1 VTRPTPFSLHLA
13 LLALGTALPG
23 AALAQSAC
31 TSTGNL
37 WTCQGSGSGINNGSL
52 DGATID
58 ILPGAQ
64 IDGGANQGIQVDD
77 NNIITNDGTITS
89 TGDHAVQGDNGVTVT
104 NRGTITGGSGDDGVN
119 IDDDGVLINSGTIT
133 GGDDGVQLEANAY
146 VLNEETGRIQAAG
159 EAVNVNTD
167 GAVVINHG
175 TIIGG
180 DDGIN
185 AGENAE
191 ITNTGR
197 ILSNGGA
204 QDGVDLDSGSVTNS
218 GQIIAEGVE
227 DGIDFDIS
235 VIASTV
241 TNTGTIEGNLAI
253 NNDPGNTAALTVI
266 NAGTLIGR
274 GGLAIDFGAGDD
286 GLVLRPGSRIT
297 GAIEF
302 GTGNDTLE
310 IVEPMATMLSFAS
323 APETITAGGPIVTD
337 ASGLISFDAA
347 GLSLGDDMALNAGRS
362 LALAV
367 LDRDFARGAWVAGYG
382 FASGAGEDG
391 LQGYSGTGAGLLLG
405 YDLSDRFGAFLSL
418 GRAASD
424 LEDGL
429 QSATQDQLLLGL
441 RGQTAVA
448 GMTLSGTAFAGTI
461 RTDFDSADDVAGQGS
476 TDGLLM
482 GAALRA
488 DGKLGETLDFAA
500 QVSVLRHKADAY
512 SLTGVQTASF
522 DERVATTAA
531 LRLELGIP
539 VEMKAARLR
548 PYAALT
554 IASGSSDEIVASGLG
569 GTTRFA
575 AADWQDGTSLALGAT
590 YDAAIGAGQ
599 VNGRIE
605 VEFSDD
611 RDPEL
616 RVGLGLSIPFGG

>member
-1 VTRPTPFSLHLA
+1 VTRPTPFRLHLA
-13 LLALGTALPG
+13 VLALGTALPG

-64 IDGGANQGIQVDD
+64 IDGGSKQGIQVDD
-77 NNIITNDGTITS
+77 DNIITNYGTITS

-104 NRGTITGGSGDDGVN
+104 NRGTISGGSEDDGVN

-146 VLNEETGRIQAAG
+146 VLNEETGRIEAAG

-191 ITNTGR
+191 ITNTGT
-197 ILSNGGA
+197 ILSVGGA

-218 GQIIAEGVE
+218 GTIRAEGVE

-235 VIASTV
+235 VIASAV

-286 GLVLRPGSRIT
+286 RLEIRPGSRIT
-297 GAIEF
+297 GAIAF

-310 IVEPMATMLSFAS
+310 IVEPMATMLSFSS
-323 APETITAGGPIVTD
+323 APETITAGGPFVAGD
-337 ASGLISFDAA
+337 AGLISFDAA
-347 GLSLGDDMALNAGRS
+347 GLSLGDDMALNSGRT
-362 LALAV
+362 LALTV

-391 LQGYSGTGAGLLLG
+391 LQGYSGTGAGLLAG
-405 YDLSDRFGAFLSL
+405 YDLSDRFGGFLAL
-418 GRAASD
+418 GRAAAD
-424 LEDGL
+424 LDDNL
-429 QSATQDQLLLGL
+429 QTATQEQVLLGL
-441 RGQTAVA
+441 RGKTALG
-448 GMTLSGTAFAGTI
+448 GMALSGTAFAGATT
-461 RTDFDSADDVAGQGS
+461 TDFDSPDDVAGQGS
-476 TDGLLM
+476 ADGLLM

-488 DGKLGETLDFAA
+488 DGKLGDRLDFSA
-500 QVSVLRHKADAY
+500 QVSVLRHKTDGY
-512 SLTGVQTASF
+512 SLTGVQTARLEAR
-522 DERVATTAA
+522 DATTAA
-531 LRLELGIP
+531 LRLELGMP
-539 VEMKAARLR
+539 LVMKAATLR

-554 IASGSSDEIVASGLG
+554 VASGSSDEIVASGLG
-569 GTTRFA
+569 DTTRFA
-575 AADWQDGTSLALGAT
+575 AADWQDGASLALGAT
-590 YDAAIGAGQ
+590 YDAPIGAGQ

-605 VEFSDD
+605 VEFSED